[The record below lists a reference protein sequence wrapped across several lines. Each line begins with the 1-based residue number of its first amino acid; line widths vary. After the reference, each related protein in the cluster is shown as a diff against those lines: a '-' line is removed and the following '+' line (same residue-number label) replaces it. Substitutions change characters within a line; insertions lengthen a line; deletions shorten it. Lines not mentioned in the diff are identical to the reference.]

1 MIDSFSLKIK
11 SNKLFLTI
19 EQIMKYISLNFDNEN
34 SSY

>member
-1 MIDSFSLKIK
+1 MIDSFLLKIK

-19 EQIMKYISLNFDNEN
+19 EQIMKNISLNFDNEN

>member
-1 MIDSFSLKIK
+1 MIDSFLLKIK